1 MADRMS
7 MVHSLELRVPF
18 CDHRLLAAA
27 LRIPSRIRFTGWQLK
42 GFMRRMLR
50 GLLPD
55 QILRAPKQGFMVPM
69 ARWLREDLH
78 EMVYDL
84 LADDVIRK
92 RGYVKPAYVRW
103 LLDEHESRRRNFSD
117 QLYALIVLELW
128 HQGLPVSASDR
139 TTVAATS

>member
-1 MADRMS
+1 
-7 MVHSLELRVPF
+7 
-18 CDHRLLAAA
+18 
-27 LRIPSRIRFTGWQLK
+27 
-42 GFMRRMLR
+42 MLR

-78 EMVYDL
+78 EMVHDL
-84 LADDVIRK
+84 LSDDVIRK

-103 LLDEHESRRRNFSD
+103 LLKEHENRRRNFSD

-128 HQGLPVSASDR
+128 HRGLHVSASDR
-139 TTVAATS
+139 TTVVASS